1 MTSACV
7 DVVDGAATVQLLNG
21 KGKTKTSDT
30 FIATANALLRVLGLS
45 SRARPTTSTNKQQKN
60 QRPKNCRSTST
71 GGKVNETKVSDQ
83 KKNEQMFPEFFFLY
97 YAYIKTYS
105 LSFFFLFLSLLSIL
119 LFVRS

>member
-71 GGKVNETKVSDQ
+71 GGKVNETKVSDP
-83 KKNEQMFPEFFFLY
+83 KK
-97 YAYIKTYS
+97 K
-105 LSFFFLFLSLLSIL
+105 
-119 LFVRS
+119 